1 MGKYFFS
8 LRFIM
13 LWVLK
18 RPVMTIATLIFHAG
32 FIIMPLFLNAHVI
45 MFKTT
50 WGFGWAS
57 LPEIFTD
64 IVTLF
69 VIICCVIFLLRR
81 LVLKEVKYLTNAS
94 DYWLLLIAA
103 APFITGFLAYHN
115 TENYHFWLILHILS
129 GEIMLA
135 ALFFSIG
142 FFIIRYLRKKTNY
155 DKTIP
160 GRILI
165 FGFIILCC
173 LITGFLAKGTGWVW
187 PVGLMTSLFIPQ
199 PALFIQ
205 LMVKAHFF
213 LVVIFIAFAMPH
225 TFLRH
230 VPASVKN
237 ILYIPKRQM
246 GDLSTITKEKLGVNT
261 INDFSWK
268 QLLDAEACVSCGRC
282 VENCPAAI
290 AGKPLAPEKILKKI
304 FGQIE
309 KQNGDDLTGL
319 DKIISSEEI
328 WSCTTCMACV
338 QHCPVFTDPADK
350 IIDLRRHQTMH
361 EGALPSETRPM
372 IRNLELF
379 GDTYGKGVAYKTDW
393 LHDNE
398 VNVLSTH
405 HSQTDVLLWVGCS
418 GAFHP
423 RYTEVL
429 RSMVRILNHA
439 GVEFAILGKK
449 ELCCGDQARRLGQE
463 KLFSKLAKKNI
474 DLLKQYSFKKIVT
487 LCPHCFHSLKHEY
500 HAHGSKFDVSHAS
513 ELVIS
518 LINEK
523 KIKPKY
529 PQHNLLTIHDPCYL
543 GRVNKIYQPMRE
555 IGKAIEGIKI
565 KELER
570 NRENGFCCGAGGGQ
584 MWLHDS
590 IGCHINHIRAEEIID
605 SGADM
610 VATACPYCLTMLDDG
625 ISAAE
630 LKKPVK
636 AVDIIEMVAS
646 SIG

>member
-115 TENYHFWLILHILS
+115 TGNYHFWLILHILS

-361 EGALPSETRPM
+361 EGALPSEARPM

-500 HAHGSKFDVSHAS
+500 PALGSKFEVIHAS